1 MNSSD
6 LGRYG
11 YSVKHSKMIKRCSG
25 LAISCA
31 FIVMSDDNNNNNI
44 IVNIF
49 FPSLF
54 FETKNNYCVFDV
66 IFCSQNRRVGVES
79 FMKSLIIINTKR
91 NATNQSFNVV
101 F

>member
-25 LAISCA
+25 LAVSCT
-31 FIVMSDDNNNNNI
+31 FIVISNDNNNI
-44 IVNIF
+44 IVNIY

-66 IFCSQNRRVGVES
+66 IFCSQNSCVGVES

-91 NATNQSFNVV
+91 NKTNQSFNVV
-101 F
+101 FYV